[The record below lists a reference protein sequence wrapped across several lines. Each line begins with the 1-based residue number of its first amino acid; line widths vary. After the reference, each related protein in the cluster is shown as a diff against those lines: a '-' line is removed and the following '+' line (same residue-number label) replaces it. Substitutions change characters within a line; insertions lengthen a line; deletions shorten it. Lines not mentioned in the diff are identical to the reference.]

1 MRIAVSR
8 QAESGY
14 AKARNHDSGTPRW
27 AKGALDVRSVRGRR
41 GGFCAHTESDEE
53 AHAIEANDQRIAQ
66 EDRAEEITHGY

>member
-27 AKGALDVRSVRGRR
+27 PKGPLDVRSVRGRG
-41 GGFCAHTESDEE
+41 GGFCARTENDEE
-53 AHAIEANDQRIAQ
+53 AQAIEANDQRIAQ
-66 EDRAEEITHGY
+66 KDRSEEITHGY